1 MLVAV
6 FKCEPL
12 ARAALQALEALND
25 EGTIRLHA
33 DAVVT
38 KCAGGAIDASHVHRP
53 APEGKLGGTT
63 LGVFIG
69 VLASA
74 VGAVGAV
81 GLAIAAA
88 AGLAAGAG
96 ADMFRHMVARGFLSD
111 VERALD
117 PGTSAVVAQIY
128 EERPGPLNERVAA
141 LGGVVFRRALT
152 SAQNEEY
159 EKQVAAI
166 RRRRLH
172 QS

>member
-1 MLVAV
+1 M
-6 FKCEPL
+6 
-12 ARAALQALEALND
+12 
-25 EGTIRLHA
+25 
-33 DAVVT
+33 
-38 KCAGGAIDASHVHRP
+38 HRP

-96 ADMFRHMVARGFLSD
+96 ADLFRRMVDRGFLSD

-128 EERPGPLNERVAA
+128 EERPGR
-141 LGGVVFRRALT
+141 
-152 SAQNEEY
+152 
-159 EKQVAAI
+159 
-166 RRRRLH
+166 
-172 QS
+172 